1 MAHFGSLDTLATA
14 TEEELTA
21 IDDIG
26 PISAKCV
33 GEYFQSPRSQ
43 SLLAKLKAAGVN
55 MTQEMRSAPA
65 GDLPLSG
72 YTFVLTGTLPELSRE
87 EAAEVIQEN
96 GGKVTGSVSKKTSFL
111 VAGEEAGS
119 KLAKAEKLEVPVL
132 SWPELLEKLEQGR
145 GATEETQEKG

>member
-1 MAHFGSLDTLATA
+1 
-14 TEEELTA
+14 
-21 IDDIG
+21 
-26 PISAKCV
+26 
-33 GEYFQSPRSQ
+33 
-43 SLLAKLKAAGVN
+43 

-87 EAAEVIQEN
+87 EAAEVIREN